1 MRNVGVVLVLSISM
15 TAAGCAHKKKIS
27 LPNMIVPVGCASEI
41 LLVECDSHV
50 DPPRCKR
57 ARVKYRQGCEEIVVE
72 K

>member
-1 MRNVGVVLVLSISM
+1 MKNVGVVLVLSISM
-15 TAAGCAHKKKIS
+15 AAAGCAHKRMIS